1 MTACFTSKYSIS
13 IVGKEVGVEV
23 CGGGGPGRGWRNT
36 AGLFFLLEASLVE
49 IKVISVNMVASFR

>member
-1 MTACFTSKYSIS
+1 MIACFTSKYSIS

-23 CGGGGPGRGWRNT
+23 CGGGGGRGWRNT
-36 AGLFFLLEASLVE
+36 AGRFFLLEASLVE